1 MRPSGLALMLAL
13 ILATARPSLAS
24 LPPQTQEVIA
34 RYLAELNRVESVRGR
49 TSIEP
54 LFALTDTLQEYLFYG
69 ELLEN
74 RNWSQKEHPP
84 TMEDLS
90 ESEYAELS
98 KQLRGIL
105 LNRDEVVIA
114 EPDSSTFLPLAR
126 RKGLKPDRDFMDV
139 YFMTR
144 PCAWPAYVVQ
154 ETDYSGCDDYGTGK
168 IVTLYGEWRR
178 YRSAHPKN
186 YVSAATQQLEEIQNS
201 LADPG
206 SPCGGPD
213 SVTRELQQFLSRF
226 PNDPITPKVRDVL
239 NAIQQGRSNIRF
251 PRGSN

>member
-126 RKGLKPDRDFMDV
+126 RKGLKPVSFAAVPILKRVSFMVPSRLRGFSVADAGV
-139 YFMTR
+139 CHKCTR
-144 PCAWPAYVVQ
+144 
-154 ETDYSGCDDYGTGK
+154 
-168 IVTLYGEWRR
+168 
-178 YRSAHPKN
+178 
-186 YVSAATQQLEEIQNS
+186 
-201 LADPG
+201 
-206 SPCGGPD
+206 
-213 SVTRELQQFLSRF
+213 SV
-226 PNDPITPKVRDVL
+226 
-239 NAIQQGRSNIRF
+239 
-251 PRGSN
+251 

>member
-34 RYLAELNRVESVRGR
+34 RYLAE
-49 TSIEP
+49 
-54 LFALTDTLQEYLFYG
+54 
-69 ELLEN
+69 
-74 RNWSQKEHPP
+74 
-84 TMEDLS
+84 
-90 ESEYAELS
+90 
-98 KQLRGIL
+98 